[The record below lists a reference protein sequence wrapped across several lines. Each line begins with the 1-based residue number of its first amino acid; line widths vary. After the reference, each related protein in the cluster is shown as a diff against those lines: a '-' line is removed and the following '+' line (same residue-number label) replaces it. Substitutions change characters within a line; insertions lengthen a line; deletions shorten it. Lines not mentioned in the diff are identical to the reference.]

1 MVEVLG
7 PEVLVVGA
15 SIDQC
20 PAYVVLRVGSRETR
34 LNPAAARCVGR
45 MLLEAADMAGRAVVP
60 GFKIQLSV
68 NGTDDE

>member
-20 PAYVVLRVGSRETR
+20 PSYVVLRVVSREIQLT
-34 LNPAAARCVGR
+34 PATARCVGR
-45 MLLEAADMAGRAVVP
+45 MLLEAADMADPP
-60 GFKIQLSV
+60 GFKIQL
-68 NGTDDE
+68 GLDGADDE

>member
-20 PAYVVLRVGSRETR
+20 PAYVVLRVGSREVR
-34 LNPAAARCVGR
+34 LSPAAARCCAR
-45 MLLEAADMAGRAVVP
+45 MLLEAADMADPP
-60 GFKIQLSV
+60 GFKIQL
-68 NGTDDE
+68 GLDGADE

>member
-7 PEVLVVGA
+7 PETLVVGA
-15 SIDQC
+15 SIDQR

-45 MLLEAADMAGRAVVP
+45 MLLEAADMADPP
-60 GFKIQLSV
+60 GFKIQLDLD
-68 NGTDDE
+68 GTDE